1 MRVERGMQ
9 RFKTY
14 EDKRLGGVCFNC
26 GSLPTTRDHAPPKV
40 FLDKPYPK
48 NIIKVGSCGACNA
61 VTSSDEQ
68 YLACLIEVT
77 LRGSTDP
84 DDLQR
89 SNIAKTLRRAPAL
102 RSRLDQARYDIDG
115 STGFRCELER
125 VNRVLEKMARGL
137 WYFDHAE
144 ALTDAYA
151 ICRWWP
157 APLSPEQETDFF
169 QTSGLQLLPEI
180 GSHAF
185 VRTLL
190 PTSMTEPSKYG
201 DGWVD
206 IQEGRFSY
214 STDDSRVRMILSDY
228 LFVDVQI
235 IH

>member
-1 MRVERGMQ
+1 MQ

-14 EDKRLGGVCFNC
+14 VDERLGGVCFSC

-40 FLDKPYPK
+40 FLDKPYPN
-48 NIIKVGSCGACNA
+48 NIIQVESCEPCNR
-61 VTSSDEQ
+61 VTASDEQ
-68 YLACLIEVT
+68 YVACLIEVT

-89 SNIAKTLRRAPAL
+89 PNIAKTLRRVPAL
-102 RSRLDQARYDIDG
+102 RSRLAQARYDIDG
-115 STGFRCELER
+115 STGFRCEPER
-125 VNRVLEKMARGL
+125 VDRVLVKMARGL

-144 ALTDAYA
+144 APTDALA
-151 ICRWWP
+151 ICRWLP
-157 APLSPEQETDFF
+157 APLSPEQEAQFF

-190 PTSMTEPSKYG
+190 PIRMTEPSKYG

-228 LFVDVQI
+228 LFVDVQM

>member
-1 MRVERGMQ
+1 MQ
-9 RFKTY
+9 RFETCPD
-14 EDKRLGGVCFNC
+14 ERLGGVCFNC
-26 GSLPTTRDHAPPKV
+26 GSRPTTRDHAPPKV

-48 NIIKVGSCGACNA
+48 NIIRVESCGGCNA

-68 YLACLIEVT
+68 YVACLIEVT

-84 DDLQR
+84 DDLR
-89 SNIAKTLRRAPAL
+89 RTNIAKTLRRAPAL
-102 RSRLDQARYDIDG
+102 RSRLAQARYDIDG
-115 STGFRCELER
+115 ITGFLPEPER
-125 VNRVLEKMARGL
+125 VSRVLEKMARGL

-144 ALTDAYA
+144 APSDAHTV
-151 ICRWWP
+151 CRWWP
-157 APLSPEQETDFF
+157 APMSLAQEAGFF
-169 QTSGLQLLPEI
+169 QTSWLQGWPEI

-185 VRTLL
+185 MRTLQ
-190 PTSMTEPSKYG
+190 STERSKYG

-228 LFVDVQI
+228 LFVDVQM

>member
-1 MRVERGMQ
+1 
-9 RFKTY
+9 
-14 EDKRLGGVCFNC
+14 
-26 GSLPTTRDHAPPKV
+26 V

-48 NIIKVGSCGACNA
+48 NIVKVGSCGACNA
-61 VTSSDEQ
+61 ATSADEQ
-68 YLACLIEVT
+68 YVACLIEVA

-89 SNIAKTLRRAPAL
+89 PNIAKTLRRAPAL

-115 STGFRCELER
+115 STGFRSEPER
-125 VNRVLEKMARGL
+125 VNRVLEKTARGL

-157 APLSPEQETDFF
+157 APLSPERETEFF

-185 VRTLL
+185 GRTLL
-190 PTSMTEPSKYG
+190 PISMTEQSKYG

-206 IQEGRFSY
+206 IQESRFSY

-228 LFVDVQI
+228 LFVDVQMT
-235 IH
+235 H